1 MSLGHS
7 FKKYDWLNDLTLRDH
22 QTNRLDE
29 LANLY
34 NKTKNKKYYDEWF
47 KLVKKTMKQLRS

>member
-7 FKKYDWLNDLTLRDH
+7 FKKHDWLNDLTLRDH